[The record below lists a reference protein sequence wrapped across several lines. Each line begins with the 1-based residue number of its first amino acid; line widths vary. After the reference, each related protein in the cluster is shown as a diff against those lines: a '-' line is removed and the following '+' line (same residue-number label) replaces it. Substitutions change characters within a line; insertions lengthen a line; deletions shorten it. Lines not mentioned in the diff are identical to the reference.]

1 MAHRVLGAAAPTILL
16 APDSF
21 KGTFT
26 AREVAEALAAGVR
39 AAGAR
44 PDRCP
49 VADGGEGTMDVL
61 LAALGGTVAHADV
74 HDPLGRPVTARYA
87 LLADGRTAVVESAQ
101 ASGLA
106 LVAEADRD
114 AEAASTTGTGELL
127 AAALAAGARRVLVT
141 VGGSATTDGGLGR
154 CGRCGPPAASATP
167 SSSCCATSRRPT
179 RTPPASSGPRREP
192 TRTRCGG

>member
-61 LAALGGTVAHADV
+61 LAGW
-74 HDPLGRPVTARYA
+74 
-87 LLADGRTAVVESAQ
+87 
-101 ASGLA
+101 
-106 LVAEADRD
+106 
-114 AEAASTTGTGELL
+114 AAPSPTPTSTTRS
-127 AAALAAGARRVLVT
+127 AA
-141 VGGSATTDGGLGR
+141 
-154 CGRCGPPAASATP
+154 P
-167 SSSCCATSRRPT
+167 
-179 RTPPASSGPRREP
+179 
-192 TRTRCGG
+192 